1 MRTPCSSTTVPLNN
15 GARGSTTQDTSVAAG
30 GPTFT
35 ANENAPRL
43 ASSAGM
49 GKEPGISWGRF
60 EFGASATAD
69 ANASRAPKWSAVISI
84 TTAPR

>member
-1 MRTPCSSTTVPLNN
+1 MRTPCSSTTVPLNK

-84 TTAPR
+84 AKAPR